1 MVPHK
6 QKVIGSEGQQ
16 EQEEIDYHV
25 GLLQRIGSDV
35 HNFQEL
41 KLSVNVANKLTV
53 AAVTA
58 TLTAENCITKLALLL
73 FCASKEKG
81 YWATSCKSKAVWA
94 VHKVAMLA
102 MLVRPSIINSVQ
114 RT

>member
-16 EQEEIDYHV
+16 EHEEIDYHI
-25 GLLQRIGSDV
+25 GLWQRNGSDM
-35 HNFQEL
+35 HDFQDL
-41 KLSVNVANKLTV
+41 KGSVKSANKLPI

-58 TLTAENCITKLALLL
+58 DLTAESCITKLALLL

-81 YWATSCKSKAVWA
+81 
-94 VHKVAMLA
+94 
-102 MLVRPSIINSVQ
+102 
-114 RT
+114 